1 MHRRHHFISWF
12 LFALGVLITT
22 TFIFTAFYASRISP
36 PQGSTGDQAIRY
48 VKQASGPLPTPPN
61 EYAPWGTI
69 PAGLYHIDIFHTT
82 IWGTRSALSFS
93 LIVTLLIFIIGV
105 LLGASSGYRGGI
117 YNKLVMSVT
126 DAFIAFPVIA
136 GVIFFRDVLYPYDP
150 RLIRDTTALQAFLV
164 NLNIDPVMIALICF
178 SWMPY
183 ARITNSLVL
192 MTKQLDYIQASRAL
206 GANPV
211 RIIFRHIIPNTLSP
225 SIVMAAR
232 DMGNMVLVQASFTF
246 IGLGGGSDWGNLLVM
261 GRHYI
266 IGRGGNIFTYWWV
279 FIPTTLA
286 IILFGVG
293 WNLIGDSINDWLNP
307 YTI

>member
-1 MHRRHHFISWF
+1 MHRRRPFISWI
-12 LFALGVLITT
+12 LFALGILITAL
-22 TFIFTAFYASRISP
+22 FIYTAFNASRISP
-36 PQGSTGDQAIRY
+36 PQESAADQAIRY
-48 VKQASGPLPTPPN
+48 VKKASGPLPTPPN
-61 EYAPWGTI
+61 EYATWGTI
-69 PAGLYHIDIFHTT
+69 PFGLYHIDIFHAT

-105 LLGASSGYRGGI
+105 LSGAISGYLGGI
-117 YNKLVMSVT
+117 YNRLIMSVT

-136 GVIFFRDVLYPYDP
+136 GVVFFRDVLYPYDP
-150 RLIRDTTALQAFLV
+150 EIIKDASSLQAFLV

-183 ARITNSLVL
+183 ARITNGLVL
-192 MTKQLDYIQASRAL
+192 MVKQLDYVQASRAL

-211 RIIFRHIIPNTLSP
+211 HIIFRHIIPNTLSP

-266 IGRGGNIFTYWWV
+266 IGTGGNVLTYWWV
-279 FIPTTLA
+279 FIPTTLV
-286 IILFGVG
+286 IILFGIG

-307 YTI
+307 YTL